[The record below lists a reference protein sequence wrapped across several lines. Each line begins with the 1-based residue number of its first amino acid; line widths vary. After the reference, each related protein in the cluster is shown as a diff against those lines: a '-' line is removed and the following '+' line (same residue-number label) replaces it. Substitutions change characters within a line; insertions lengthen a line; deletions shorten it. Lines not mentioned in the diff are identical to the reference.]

1 MPKSIKLKDYSR
13 SVYFPTLNELKLTLQ
28 HDYLGRHVAIHLKSK
43 RGLTAPF
50 FVSVKDDGEVVETY
64 GSSRPVDWDLLE
76 KVLN

>member
-13 SVYFPTLNELKLTLQ
+13 SVYFQTLSELKLTLQ
-28 HDYLGRHVAIHLKSK
+28 HDYIGRHVAIHLKSK

-50 FVSVKDDGEVVETY
+50 FVSINDDGEVVESY
-64 GSSRPVDWDLLE
+64 GSMRPVDWDMLE